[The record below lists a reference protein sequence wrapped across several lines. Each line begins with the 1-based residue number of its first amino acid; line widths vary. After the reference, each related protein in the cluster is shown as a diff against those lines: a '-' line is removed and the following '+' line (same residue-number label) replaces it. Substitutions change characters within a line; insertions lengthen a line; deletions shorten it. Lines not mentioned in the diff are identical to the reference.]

1 MILQVVLWSIPVLSL
16 TIAMALIGIRAN
28 RITQD
33 SLVKTACLAWTAN
46 EALRS
51 VGSALRL
58 ADSSMTRPAGL
69 KTRPRFSGAPA
80 PQPLV
85 LRKRVIPI
93 VSGKAAD
100 FKAAMAG

>member
-1 MILQVVLWSIPVLSL
+1 MGLQVMLWSIPVLSL
-16 TIAMALIGIRAN
+16 TIAIVLIAIRTN
-28 RITQD
+28 QITRD
-33 SLVKTACLAWTAN
+33 SLMKRACLTWTAN
-46 EALRS
+46 EVLRS
-51 VGSALRL
+51 VGSDLRL

-93 VSGKAAD
+93 VFGKAGD
-100 FKAAMAG
+100 SKAAMAG